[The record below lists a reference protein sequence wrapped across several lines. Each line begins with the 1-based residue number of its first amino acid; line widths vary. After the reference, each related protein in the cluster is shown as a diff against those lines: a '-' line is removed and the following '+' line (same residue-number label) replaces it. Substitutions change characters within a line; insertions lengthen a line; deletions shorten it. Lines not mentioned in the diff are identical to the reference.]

1 ELTDI
6 GNLQIDAHVC
16 LFIADITAAG
26 SGRSAAGRWEC
37 AIESS
42 EALAKPSS
50 DPCDIAAPC
59 CRVPRS
65 PRFEMLKMRRLR
77 IDQQSRRDGKCG
89 PLCFLRQS
97 GHAERSPDPHRTA
110 QNLRGELGH
119 AGELARSA
127 GEHHAPAWLG
137 RERRR
142 REAIA
147 HHFQYFL
154 DAWLDDAGEACTR
167 NEMRRLAFVIV

>member
-1 ELTDI
+1 M
-6 GNLQIDAHVC
+6 
-16 LFIADITAAG
+16 
-26 SGRSAAGRWEC
+26 S
-37 AIESS
+37 IESS

-65 PRFEMLKMRRLR
+65 PRFEMLKLRRLW
-77 IDQQSRRDGKCG
+77 IDQQPRRDGKCR
-89 PLCFLRQS
+89 PLRFLRQS
-97 GHAERSPDPHRTA
+97 GNAERSPDPHWAT

-119 AGELARSA
+119 AGELARPA
-127 GEHHAPAWLG
+127 GEHHASTRLG

-154 DAWLDDAGEACTR
+154 D
-167 NEMRRLAFVIV
+167 